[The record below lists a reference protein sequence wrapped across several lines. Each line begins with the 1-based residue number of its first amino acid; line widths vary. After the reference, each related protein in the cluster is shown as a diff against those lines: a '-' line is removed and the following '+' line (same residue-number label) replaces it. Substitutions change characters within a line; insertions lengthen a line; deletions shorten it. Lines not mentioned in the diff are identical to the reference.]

1 MFVLALSVVTTITLA
16 SAGLTFSEIMYD
28 PEGSDSNREWIE
40 VRNDDDSIN
49 LTTYKFFESNVNHG
63 ITAFQGGN
71 TVPSGGFAVIADN
84 PARFMQDYP
93 AFSGILFD
101 SSFSLSNAGEYLAMK
116 DGGVAI
122 TDSFTYTP
130 SAGGQDDSTTLSLI
144 SNAWVR
150 GTATPGASNALSTLP
165 IGGTSTTT
173 SIAVKT
179 SPPAPDLT
187 VFLPEQSILIAGA
200 DKQFS
205 ASAVQSNGVEP
216 SNMTYEWSFG
226 DGGVRIG
233 KTVSYRYQE
242 PGYYTVV
249 VEASNGNLFSKN
261 RARVQVVDGDLTIH
275 KAIKT
280 EDKIVIGVKN
290 NSPYELDM
298 SFWKVSAGPLH
309 YTIPKNTI
317 ILPQSLLT
325 LNGLELGMSTSTV
338 DLSTTSLRFPGGKLL
353 ASSTLTLGQAG
364 KVSLSEIKDTSSKN
378 NKVSTTSVTLASKVK
393 KSPPTAKNS
402 NTDAISVAPSTSTPM
417 KIETET
423 RRDTSVA
430 TFFKKFLPF

>member
-1 MFVLALSVVTTITLA
+1 MTISFA
-16 SAGLTFSEIMYD
+16 SAEVNFSEIMYD
-28 PEGSDSNREWIE
+28 PEGSDSSREWIE
-40 VRNDDDSIN
+40 IRNDGDAVN
-49 LTTYKFFESNVNHG
+49 LTSYKFFESNVNHG

-84 PARFMQDYP
+84 PARFLQDYP
-93 AFSGILFD
+93 AFSGLLFD

-116 DGGVAI
+116 DGGGAI

-130 SAGGQDDSTTLSLI
+130 SAGGQDDSTTLSLV
-144 SNAWVR
+144 STAWVR
-150 GTATPGASNALSTLP
+150 GEATPGAANVVSTLP
-165 IGGTSTTT
+165 ISVTSTTT
-173 SIAVKT
+173 SITAKT

-200 DKQFS
+200 EKQFM
-205 ASAVQSNGVEP
+205 ASAVQSSGVEP

-226 DGGVRIG
+226 DGGVRSG

-242 PGYYTVV
+242 PGHYTVV
-249 VEASNGNLFSKN
+249 VEAGNGNLFSKN
-261 RARVQVVDGDLTIH
+261 RVKVQVVDGDLAIH
-275 KAIKT
+275 NAVKT

-317 ILPQSLLT
+317 ISPRSTLM

-353 ASSTLTLGQAG
+353 ASSTRTLRNIVDRSVQPRDEAAS
-364 KVSLSEIKDTSSKN
+364 KKIEKNTTTIASEPKSTYKALSQSTKEKEMMKHVLATSTSSIIKDDEEIKRDQRISSWI
-378 NKVSTTSVTLASKVK
+378 
-393 KSPPTAKNS
+393 KSLFTK
-402 NTDAISVAPSTSTPM
+402 
-417 KIETET
+417 
-423 RRDTSVA
+423 
-430 TFFKKFLPF
+430 